1 MSDLRGF
8 AATRLGP
15 LARRVPFS
23 PNTITLFAL
32 LFTLAAAAC
41 LALGAQWRAA
51 FPAAIVLAGVGG
63 LLDVL
68 DGIVAREKGLT
79 SRWGDF
85 LDHFCDRVSD
95 LALLAGW
102 ILGAQVTSWIGLV
115 ALVAVAL
122 VGYAGT
128 QLEASFG
135 RREYETTG
143 RGEYFVAVL
152 LLPGIAWIGGEAAM
166 GMRIGGV
173 RLFDALTLIVAAGA
187 LLGVVQRLREAR
199 KSARAVPESGSS

>member
-1 MSDLRGF
+1 MSDLRAF
-8 AATRLGP
+8 ASAWLGP

-32 LFTLAAAAC
+32 LFTLAAAVS
-41 LALGAQWRAA
+41 LALGGRPG
-51 FPAAIVLAGVGG
+51 FLAAIILAGIGG

-68 DGIVAREKGLT
+68 DGIVAREKNLA

-85 LDHFCDRVSD
+85 LDHFSDRVSD
-95 LALLAGW
+95 LALIAGW
-102 ILGAQVTSWIGLV
+102 SLGARIAPWIGLV
-115 ALVAVAL
+115 TLATVAL

-135 RREYETTG
+135 RREYATTG

-152 LLPGIAWIGGEAAM
+152 LLPAVAWIGGEAAM
-166 GMRIGGV
+166 ELRIGGV
-173 RLFDALTLIVAAGA
+173 RLFDALTLVIAAGA
-187 LLGVVQRLREAR
+187 VLGIAQRLREAR
-199 KSARAVPESGSS
+199 KCVPHP

>member
-8 AATRLGP
+8 ASARLGP

-32 LFTLAAAAC
+32 LFTLAAAGS
-41 LALGAQWRAA
+41 LAAGARWRAGY
-51 FPAAIVLAGVGG
+51 PAAILLAGIGG

-68 DGIVAREKGLT
+68 DGIVAREKHLT

-85 LDHFCDRVSD
+85 LDHFSDRVSD

-102 ILGAQVTSWIGLV
+102 ILGARIAPWIGLV
-115 ALVAVAL
+115 ALAAVAL

-143 RGEYFVAVL
+143 RGEYFAAVL
-152 LLPGIAWIGGEAAM
+152 LLPAIAWIGGEAAAE
-166 GMRIGGV
+166 MRIGGIP
-173 RLFDALTLIVAAGA
+173 LFDLLTLVVAAGA
-187 LLGVVQRLREAR
+187 ILGIVQRLREAR
-199 KSARAVPESGSS
+199 RRARG